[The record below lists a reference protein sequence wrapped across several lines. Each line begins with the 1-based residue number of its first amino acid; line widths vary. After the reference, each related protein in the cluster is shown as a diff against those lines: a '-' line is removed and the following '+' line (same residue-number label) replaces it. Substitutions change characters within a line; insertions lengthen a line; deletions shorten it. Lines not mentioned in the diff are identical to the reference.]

1 MSKTT
6 IIFLLTSILA
16 LTGEA
21 INQTKLE
28 KKDSSAICALTGL
41 CQGTLIKGY
50 DNLSKDECLYR
61 CDDDKSCNWW
71 SFSKTESRCQ
81 TYEDCPELDENYLNY
96 ISGQDDCY
104 NHYPYGCKGPK
115 NVYLNETCYY
125 VEKTLL
131 GFGEAIANCKE
142 TLRNGRLFEP
152 RDKTTHDSVLA
163 AALGIIRHY
172 YWLGINDALS
182 EGQFQYLSGGNL
194 TFSNWNTGESN
205 NSGNTDC
212 AVVRWNGRWNAVRC
226 NVNVYGSICEVGEA

>member
-1 MSKTT
+1 MMSKTT

-96 ISGQDDCY
+96 VSGQDDCFNGCVCQTIVITLKNGALAQSSRQGIYQRAEIVNGKTSWISPNNINAIWFDTDKFGTIYDDWIIGSLGKLGGNFGGIASTGNQGMSSCPY
-104 NHYPYGCKGPK
+104 N
-115 NVYLNETCYY
+115 V
-125 VEKTLL
+125 
-131 GFGEAIANCKE
+131 
-142 TLRNGRLFEP
+142 
-152 RDKTTHDSVLA
+152 SM
-163 AALGIIRHY
+163 
-172 YWLGINDALS
+172 DAWK
-182 EGQFQYLSGGNL
+182 YLSNSHQWIIADANDVSIECL
-194 TFSNWNTGESN
+194 TKGLRAHSQS
-205 NSGNTDC
+205 
-212 AVVRWNGRWNAVRC
+212 
-226 NVNVYGSICEVGEA
+226 

>member
-1 MSKTT
+1 MS
-6 IIFLLTSILA
+6 FL
-16 LTGEA
+16 
-21 INQTKLE
+21 
-28 KKDSSAICALTGL
+28 
-41 CQGTLIKGY
+41 
-50 DNLSKDECLYR
+50 
-61 CDDDKSCNWW
+61 
-71 SFSKTESRCQ
+71 SFNFSQFLHIT
-81 TYEDCPELDENYLNY
+81 D
-96 ISGQDDCY
+96 
-104 NHYPYGCKGPK
+104 GCKGPK

-194 TFSNWNTGESN
+194 TFSNWNPGMPIIVLFIES
-205 NSGNTDC
+205 SQFKRKILQLC
-212 AVVRWNGRWNAVRC
+212 K
-226 NVNVYGSICEVGEA
+226 IH